1 MTAKEMFEELG
12 YKEVDEW
19 NNIIHY
25 EQIVDEKLEQKH
37 IIEFVLNHEFI
48 SMASKFG
55 KFRYGAFNGIDIQL
69 LKAIN
74 KQVEELNWNNDII

>member
-1 MTAKEMFEELG
+1 MKSAKEMFEDLG

-19 NNIIHY
+19 HNIIHY

-37 IIEFVLNHEFI
+37 IIEFVLNHEII

-55 KFRYGAFNGIDIQL
+55 KFQY
-69 LKAIN
+69 
-74 KQVEELNWNNDII
+74 

>member
-1 MTAKEMFEELG
+1 MSAKEMFEKMG
-12 YKEVDEW
+12 YKEVKEW

-25 EQIVDEKLEQKH
+25 EKIVDERLKQKY

-48 SMASKFG
+48 SIASKFG
-55 KFRYGAFNGIDIQL
+55 KFQYGAFNGFDIEL

-74 KQVEELNWNNDII
+74 KQIEELGWKVEE